1 MTRRTMRPSRDR
13 HDLYQRA
20 VQTPDVDAAF
30 LDRVYRRANGRPAA
44 LLREDF
50 CGTAAL
56 SCGWIRHARRCRA
69 LGIDLHGPTLR
80 WGRRHNLAKLTDEQ
94 LSRITL
100 VQANVLD
107 VSRPKADIVCAFNF
121 SYSVFKTR
129 AELQAYADNARR
141 SLSPGGVLVMDA
153 WGGHLTQQPHTD
165 RKRMKGGV
173 TYLWEQV
180 SFDPIT
186 HEIDC
191 RIHFEFKRGRAMRDV
206 FRYDWRLWTL
216 PELQEVMQQAGLED
230 VHVLWEGS
238 TTSGRGDGVF
248 RRRTRGDSDAAWI
261 AYVVGRAP
269 S

>member
-1 MTRRTMRPSRDR
+1 MSRVPKPTRDR
-13 HDLYQRA
+13 HALYQRA

-30 LDRVYRRANGRPAA
+30 LDRLYRRHAGRPAI
-44 LLREDF
+44 LFREDF

-56 SCGWIRHARRCRA
+56 SCGWVQLSPRCRA
-69 LGIDLHGPTLR
+69 LGVDLHGPTLR
-80 WGRRHNLAKLTDEQ
+80 WGKKHNLSLLSDEQ
-94 LSRITL
+94 RSRLTL

-107 VSRPKADIVCAFNF
+107 LRQPKADIVAAFNF

-129 AELQAYADNARR
+129 AQLQAYADNARR
-141 SLSPGGVLVMDA
+141 SLASGGLLVMDA

-186 HEIDC
+186 HEIEC
-191 RIHFEFKRGRAMRDV
+191 RIHFEFKRGRAMRNV
-206 FRYDWRLWTL
+206 FTYDWRLWTL
-216 PELQEVMQQAGLED
+216 PELQEVMQQAGLQD

-238 TTSGRGDGVF
+238 TPSGQGDGVF
-248 RRRTRGDSDAAWI
+248 RRRTRGDADAAWI

-269 S
+269 G